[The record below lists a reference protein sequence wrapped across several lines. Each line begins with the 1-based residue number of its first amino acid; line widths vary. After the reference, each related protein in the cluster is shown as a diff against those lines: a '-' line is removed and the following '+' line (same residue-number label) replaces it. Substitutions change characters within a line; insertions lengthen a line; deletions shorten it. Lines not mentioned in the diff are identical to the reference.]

1 MDTSLQLTTVH
12 QISAQKPMADPD
24 FHETDLDPS
33 ITTNCTNHSFTD
45 TASCGLGST
54 STTQKLLGEQF
65 GASPTLENG
74 FFRLSPA
81 GLTSCIHINVHN
93 TLRLF
98 SGIQTRIPKSA
109 DPPNESSST
118 FTDHPTC
125 VEYAAGRLFILPV
138 NEDMLAILRATP
150 PDCKAHISFRLLLDR
165 FQSTE

>member
-1 MDTSLQLTTVH
+1 MDTSLQPTTAH
-12 QISAQKPMADPD
+12 QLSAQKPMADPD
-24 FHETDLDPS
+24 FHETDLDS
-33 ITTNCTNHSFTD
+33 FITTDCTNHSFTD
-45 TASCGLGST
+45 SASCRLGST
-54 STTQKLLGEQF
+54 STTRKLLGEQF
-65 GASPTLENG
+65 GASPTSENG
-74 FFRLSPA
+74 FFRLSPV

-98 SGIQTRIPKSA
+98 SGIQTRIAKA

-125 VEYAAGRLFILPV
+125 VEYAAGHLFIPPV

-150 PDCKAHISFRLLLDR
+150 PDCKAHISSRLLLDR